1 MVSPLPQNPAST
13 IQTLIA
19 TVIQQGT
26 LSRRDHLILSTAML
40 SNPALT
46 PSDRQH
52 INQVFDSLRSGR
64 VRLTD

>member
-1 MVSPLPQNPAST
+1 MVSSLPQNPASD
-13 IQTLIA
+13 IQALVS
-19 TVIQQGT
+19 TVIQQGV

-52 INQVFDSLRSGR
+52 INQVFDSIRTGR